1 MNKMTR
7 LVKSALAA
15 TKIRRGARIPLKVTH
30 CVTWRCNLSCLYCAR
45 HSHGAELDTTA
56 IKGMIDLFAAG
67 GTLYWSFNG
76 GEPLLREDIGELA
89 AQAGKLGLQVALNS
103 NGTLLTQR
111 QDVLKHVD
119 LVNVSVEGSR
129 TVHDRIRS
137 QSYER
142 MVAGLEILASRG
154 VRTTL
159 TTVVNAHNADG
170 LEEVLRLAEAFGAR
184 VFFQPVR
191 IQKEDREA
199 KSGALFPD
207 AQAMS
212 QAVDYLL
219 EQKKKGRPVASSTDF
234 LRDIAAHW
242 PDRMTPVPCVAGRAY
257 CFVTPTG
264 QVTACC
270 DTLALADPSPAANV
284 LHSGL
289 DAFRNIPSFR
299 CRTCFP
305 AIPLET
311 NILFN
316 RSFVD
321 CALRGLDILHDLLPR
336 RSKIKV
342 SSNSGHGPTP

>member
-1 MNKMTR
+1 MTR
-7 LVKSALAA
+7 TIRLARSALAA
-15 TKIRRGARIPLKVTH
+15 IRIRLGARIPLKVTH

-45 HSHGAELDTTA
+45 HAHDDELDTATVVR
-56 IKGMIDLFAAG
+56 MIGLFAAG

-76 GEPLLREDIGELA
+76 GEPLVRDDIGELA
-89 AQAGKLGLQVALNS
+89 EQAGKQGMQVTLNS
-103 NGTLLTQR
+103 NGTLLAQR
-111 QDVLKHVD
+111 QDVLAHVD

-129 TVHDRIRS
+129 VVHDQVRS

-142 MVAGLEILASRG
+142 MVAGLETLARRS

-159 TTVVNAHNADG
+159 TTVVNARNADG
-170 LEEVLRLAEAFGAR
+170 LDEVLRLAEAFGAT

-191 IQKEDREA
+191 VQKEDREA
-199 KSGALFPD
+199 KSEALFPD
-207 AQAMS
+207 VQAMR
-212 QAVDYLL
+212 QAMDFLL

-242 PDRMTPVPCVAGRAY
+242 PDRMTPVPCAAGRAY

-270 DTLALADPSPAANV
+270 DTLALADPSPAANL

-289 DAFRNIPSFR
+289 AAFQNIPDYR

-305 AIPLET
+305 SIPLET
-311 NILFN
+311 NIFFN
-316 RSFVD
+316 RSLVD
-321 CALRGLDILHDLLPR
+321 CGLHGLDIIDTLLPKRPR
-336 RSKIKV
+336 RK
-342 SSNSGHGPTP
+342 